1 MAKVPQRTTGEYILC
16 SKKYDPFRAFVP
28 YPLPPNPPLHLD
40 DAICDLLEKAN
51 LALGRLDGVTAL
63 LPDTYLFTYF
73 YIRKEAVLSSQIEG
87 TQSSLQELLL
97 FEIEESPGTPI
108 DDVREVSHYVRAM
121 DYGLQSIRKSGR
133 LPLSLR
139 LLCEVHGILLE
150 RGRGSS
156 RTPGEFRTTQNWVGG
171 TKPSNA
177 MYVPPPAE
185 KMPDC
190 LDALE
195 KFLHDQPTRTP
206 VLIKA
211 ALTHV
216 QFETIHPFQ
225 DGNGRLGRLLI
236 TLLLCSEGALKEPML
251 YLSLYF
257 KTYRDEYY
265 TNLQR
270 VREDGDWEGWLRFFL
285 QGVLETSQSAYE
297 AALAILR
304 LFDTDKRRI
313 GTLGQRAR
321 SVLLVYEI
329 LQGRPI
335 LSAPI
340 ARRMLA
346 SKGLP
351 ISEPTVY
358 AAIKNLEKLGIVREV
373 TRKSRNRLYVY
384 DEYMA
389 ILDAGTKP
397 IEVA

>member
-1 MAKVPQRTTGEYILC
+1 MAKTLQRTTGRYILC
-16 SKKYDPFRAFVP
+16 SPKYEPFRAFVP
-28 YPLPPNPPLHLD
+28 YPLPPDPPIKID
-40 DAICDLLEKAN
+40 DEICDLIEKAN

-97 FEIEESPGTPI
+97 FELEEAPGAPL

-121 DYGLQSIRKSGR
+121 HYGLQSIRGEGH

-139 LLCEVHGILLE
+139 LLCEMHGILLKK
-150 RGRGSS
+150 GRGSNK
-156 RTPGEFRTTQNWVGG
+156 TPGEFRTTQNWVGG

-177 MYVPPPAE
+177 AYVPPPAE
-185 KMPDC
+185 QMRES

-195 KFLHDQPTRTP
+195 KFLHDQPSRTS

-216 QFETIHPFQ
+216 QFETIHPFL

-257 KTYRDEYY
+257 KTHRNEYY
-265 TNLQR
+265 DRLQR
-270 VREDGDWEGWLRFFL
+270 VREDGDWEGWVSFFL
-285 QGVLETSQSAYE
+285 KGVLETSQLAYE
-297 AALAILR
+297 AALAILG
-304 LFDTDKRRI
+304 LFDKDKRRI
-313 GTLGQRAR
+313 ATLGQRAH
-321 SVLLVYEI
+321 SVLIVYEVI
-329 LQGRPI
+329 QSRPI
-335 LSAPI
+335 FSAPI
-340 ARRMLA
+340 VRKVLA
-346 SKGLP
+346 QKGLKL
-351 ISEPTVY
+351 SEPTVY
-358 AAIKNLEKLGIVREV
+358 ASIKYLEKLGIVSEV

-384 DEYMA
+384 NDYMS
-389 ILDAGTKP
+389 ILEEGTKP
-397 IEVA
+397 LES